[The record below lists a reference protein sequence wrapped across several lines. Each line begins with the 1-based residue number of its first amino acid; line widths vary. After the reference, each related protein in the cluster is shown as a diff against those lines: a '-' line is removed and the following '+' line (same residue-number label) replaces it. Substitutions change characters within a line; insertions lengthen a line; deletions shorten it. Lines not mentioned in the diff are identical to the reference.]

1 MKDLSLSGEKNR
13 ESTHVGC
20 VPKGMLSEVENNVP
34 HSLVCWDGCSKA
46 SSARL
51 KFAVAGKNI
60 ITTFSVSTEYN
71 ELGYHSGSGTS
82 SCLELSAQGTKQNFK
97 IPLKTMFLYV
107 LDSIGGESSSASRL
121 APPSCCLSRS
131 SSST

>member
-20 VPKGMLSEVENNVP
+20 VPK
-34 HSLVCWDGCSKA
+34 
-46 SSARL
+46 
-51 KFAVAGKNI
+51 GKNI